1 MVHEDDDHSCI
12 PNAIMLLGI
21 LLGIPIRFY
30 TEPLMRIVCDADL
43 ESVVYFHEGLSYRFE
58 MRQVMCVLWQ
68 LHSDAVVL
76 HEVLDRR
83 FGPLKSQ
90 NLG

>member
-1 MVHEDDDHSCI
+1 
-12 PNAIMLLGI
+12 
-21 LLGIPIRFY
+21 
-30 TEPLMRIVCDADL
+30 MRIVCDADL
-43 ESVVYFHEGLSYRFE
+43 ESEAFLHEGRSYRFE
-58 MRQVMCVLWQ
+58 MRHAMCVLWQ
-68 LHSDAVVL
+68 LHNDAVVL